1 MTVIKRDT
9 IMGQVDVDVGSRD
22 IMSTVIARDALDEL
36 QLRIGNT
43 VIALVKATEVMIV
56 KS

>member
-1 MTVIKRDT
+1 
-9 IMGQVDVDVGSRD
+9 MGQVDVDVGSRD